1 MTTMMMAGAVVK
13 SGNVDEASI
22 MVEYNANDVNTDE
35 GRAIVENR
43 IRLAAS
49 QICGP
54 TRYGELKSV
63 ARILQN
69 RACFNE
75 AVEGALHNLD
85 KFTATIKKAN
95 NDQSAI

>member
-54 TRYGELKSV
+54 TRY
-63 ARILQN
+63 ILNKFIGTSFQTF
-69 RACFNE
+69 RS
-75 AVEGALHNLD
+75 LHD
-85 KFTATIKKAN
+85 T
-95 NDQSAI
+95 